1 MKQLHRRVVVTG
13 LGILSP
19 IGNSVDD
26 AWYSCIEG
34 KSGITSV
41 DIGLKNNPVTIG
53 GRLKDFNPE
62 NFLDSKEIR
71 RIDPFIQYGIIAAN
85 QSIEHSGILESN
97 IDLTKVGVNFG
108 AGIGGI
114 DTIEKNKVL
123 LEEKGYKKVSPF
135 FVPGSIVNMISGLVS
150 IKHGFM
156 GPNTSVVTACST
168 GNHCIGTAARS
179 IACGE
184 ADVMIAGGA
193 EMASTPLSIA
203 GFISARALSLNP
215 NPEVAS
221 RPWDKDRDGFVLSD
235 GAGSLVLE
243 DYGHAKARGAT
254 IHAEIIGFGASSD
267 AYHMTAPPEDGRGAA
282 LAMSNAINDAEINL
296 SEVDYINAHGTSTP
310 VGDMQEL
317 HAVREVFKDYDYL
330 PKLTSTKSLTGHS
343 LGATGVQEAIY
354 TLVMMNNNF
363 ISGSANIENE
373 DPEIGK
379 IEIPRKTLQNID
391 INLALSNSFGFGGTN
406 ACLAISKYN

>member
-26 AWYSCIEG
+26 AWHSCIEG

-243 DYGHAKARGAT
+243 DYDHAKARGAT

-310 VGDMQEL
+310 LGDIAETIAL
-317 HAVREVFKDYDYL
+317 KKVFGDVV
-330 PKLTSTKSLTGHS
+330 PQISSTKSMTGHT
-343 LGATGVQEAIY
+343 LGAAGAIESIFCI
-354 TLVMMNNNF
+354 MA
-363 ISGSANIENE
+363 INE
-373 DPEIGK
+373 GIVP
-379 IEIPRKTLQNID
+379 PT
-391 INLALSNSFGFGGTN
+391 INLDNPDPLCDLNYTPLVSIEKEVVIAMNNSFGFGGTN
-406 ACLAISKYN
+406 STLVFKKI

>member
-19 IGNSVDD
+19 IGNTVND
-26 AWYSCIEG
+26 AWSSCTQG
-34 KSGITSV
+34 LSGITHV
-41 DIGLKNNPVTIG
+41 DVGIANSPVSIGAQLKN
-53 GRLKDFNPE
+53 FNTSDH
-62 NFLDSKEIR
+62 LDPKEVR
-71 RIDPFIQYGIIAAN
+71 RIDPFIQYGLIAAN
-85 QSIEHSGILESN
+85 QSISDSGILEYESLN
-97 IDLTKVGVNFG
+97 KEKVGINFG

-114 DTIEKNKVL
+114 QTIENNKMI
-123 LEEKGYKKVSPF
+123 LESKGHKKVSPF

-203 GFISARALSLNP
+203 GFISARALSTNP
-215 NPEVAS
+215 NPESAC
-221 RPWDKDRDGFVLSD
+221 RPWDKDRDGFILAD

-243 DYGHAKARGAT
+243 DYEHAKQRNVH
-254 IHAEIIGFGASSD
+254 IYAEIIGFGMSSD

-282 LAMSNAINDAEINL
+282 LSMKNALIDAEINADDI
-296 SEVDYINAHGTSTP
+296 DYINAHGTSTP
-310 VGDMQEL
+310 LGDLAETRALKTIFTNTM
-317 HAVREVFKDYDYL
+317 
-330 PKLTSTKSLTGHS
+330 PSISSTKSMTGHT
-343 LGATGVQEAIY
+343 LGAAGAIESIFCIKSLNDNVVPP
-354 TLVMMNNNF
+354 T
-363 ISGSANIENE
+363 
-373 DPEIGK
+373 
-379 IEIPRKTLQNID
+379 
-391 INLALSNSFGFGGTN
+391 INLINQDSECDLDYTALRSVEKKVTVAMNNSFGFGGTN
-406 ACLAISKYN
+406 STLVFKKV

>member
-19 IGNSVDD
+19 IGNNVDD
-26 AWYSCIEG
+26 AWNSCIEG
-34 KSGITSV
+34 KSGITTV
-41 DIGLKNNPVTIG
+41 DIGLANNPVKIG
-53 GRLKDFNPE
+53 GRLKYFNPE

-85 QSIEHSGILESN
+85 QSIEHSGILDSN

-114 DTIEKNKVL
+114 DTIEKNKIL

-179 IACGE
+179 ISCGE
-184 ADVMIAGGA
+184 VDVMIAGGA
-193 EMASTPLSIA
+193 EMASTPLSVA
-203 GFISARALSLNP
+203 GFISARALSMNS
-215 NPEVAS
+215 NPEAAS

-243 DYGHAKARGAT
+243 EYEHAKSRGAT
-254 IHAEIIGFGASSD
+254 IHAEIIGFGTSSD

-282 LAMSNAINDAEINL
+282 LAMSNAINDAEIET
-296 SEVDYINAHGTSTP
+296 SEIDYINAHGTSTP
-310 VGDMQEL
+310 LGDIAETVAL
-317 HAVREVFKDYDYL
+317 KKVFGTDV
-330 PKLTSTKSLTGHS
+330 PQISSTKSMTGHT
-343 LGATGVQEAIY
+343 LGAAGAIESI
-354 TLVMMNNNF
+354 F
-363 ISGSANIENE
+363 CIKAINE
-373 DPEIGK
+373 GI
-379 IEIPRKTLQNID
+379 IPPT
-391 INLALSNSFGFGGTN
+391 INLDNPDPLCDLNFTPLVSSEKKVEVAMNNSFGFGGTN
-406 ACLAISKYN
+406 STLVFKKI

>member
-19 IGNSVDD
+19 IGNTVDE
-26 AWYSCIEG
+26 AWHSCIEG
-34 KSGITSV
+34 KSGITAV
-41 DIGLKNNPVTIG
+41 DIGLENNPVKIG
-53 GRLKDFNPE
+53 GRLKDFYPE
-62 NFLDSKEIR
+62 DFLDAKEVR
-71 RIDPFIQYGIIAAN
+71 RIDLFIQYGIIAAN
-85 QSIEHSGILESN
+85 QSIDNSGILESN

-114 DTIEKNKVL
+114 DTIEKNKII

-203 GFISARALSLNP
+203 GFISARALSLNS
-215 NPEVAS
+215 NPEAAS
-221 RPWDKDRDGFVLSD
+221 RPWDIDRDGFVLSD

-243 DYGHAKARGAT
+243 EYEHAKARGAN
-254 IHAEIIGFGASSD
+254 IHAEVIGFGTSSD

-282 LAMSNAINDAEINL
+282 LAMLNAINDAEINL
-296 SEVDYINAHGTSTP
+296 SEIDYINAHGTSTP
-310 VGDMQEL
+310 LGDIAETIAL
-317 HAVREVFKDYDYL
+317 KKVFKDAV
-330 PKLTSTKSLTGHS
+330 PQISSTKSMTGHT
-343 LGATGVQEAIY
+343 LGAAGAIESIFCIKAI
-354 TLVMMNNNF
+354 NRG
-363 ISGSANIENE
+363 I
-373 DPEIGK
+373 
-379 IEIPRKTLQNID
+379 IPPT
-391 INLALSNSFGFGGTN
+391 INLENPDPLCDLNYTPLVSTEKEVTVAMNNSFGFGGTN
-406 ACLAISKYN
+406 STLVFKKI

>member
-19 IGNSVDD
+19 IGNTVDE
-26 AWYSCIEG
+26 AWHSCIEG
-34 KSGITSV
+34 KSGITAV
-41 DIGLKNNPVTIG
+41 DIGLENNPVKIG
-53 GRLKDFNPE
+53 GRLKDFYPE
-62 NFLDSKEIR
+62 DFLDAKEVR

-85 QSIEHSGILESN
+85 QSIDNSGILESN

-114 DTIEKNKVL
+114 DTIEKNKIL

-203 GFISARALSLNP
+203 GFISARALSLNS
-215 NPEVAS
+215 NPEAAS
-221 RPWDKDRDGFVLSD
+221 RPWDIDRDGFVLSD

-243 DYGHAKARGAT
+243 EYEHAKARGAN
-254 IHAEIIGFGASSD
+254 IHAEVIGFGTSSD

-296 SEVDYINAHGTSTP
+296 SEIDYINAHGTSTP
-310 VGDMQEL
+310 LGDIAETIAL
-317 HAVREVFKDYDYL
+317 KKVFKDAV
-330 PKLTSTKSLTGHS
+330 PQISSTKSMTGHT
-343 LGATGVQEAIY
+343 LGAAGAIESIFCIKAINTGI
-354 TLVMMNNNF
+354 
-363 ISGSANIENE
+363 
-373 DPEIGK
+373 
-379 IEIPRKTLQNID
+379 IPPT
-391 INLALSNSFGFGGTN
+391 INLENPDPLCDLNYTPLVSTEKEVTVAMNNSFGFGGTN
-406 ACLAISKYN
+406 STLVFKKI

>member
-19 IGNSVDD
+19 IGNTVNE
-26 AWYSCIEG
+26 AWSSCTQG
-34 KSGITSV
+34 LSGITNV
-41 DIGLKNNPVTIG
+41 DVGITNSTVRIGAQLKN
-53 GRLKDFNPE
+53 FNTSDH
-62 NFLDSKEIR
+62 LDPKEVR
-71 RIDPFIQYGIIAAN
+71 RIDPFIQYGLIAAN
-85 QSIEHSGILESN
+85 QSISDSGILEYESLN
-97 IDLTKVGVNFG
+97 KEKVGINFG

-114 DTIEKNKVL
+114 QTIENNKMI
-123 LEEKGYKKVSPF
+123 LESKGHKKVSPF

-203 GFISARALSLNP
+203 GFISARALSTNP
-215 NPEVAS
+215 DPKSAC
-221 RPWDKDRDGFVLSD
+221 RPWDKDRDGFILAD

-243 DYGHAKARGAT
+243 DYEHAKQRNSH
-254 IHAEIIGFGASSD
+254 IYAEIIGFGMSSD

-282 LAMSNAINDAEINL
+282 LSMKNALIDAEINAD
-296 SEVDYINAHGTSTP
+296 EIDYINAHGTSTP
-310 VGDMQEL
+310 LGDLAETRALKTIFTNTM
-317 HAVREVFKDYDYL
+317 
-330 PKLTSTKSLTGHS
+330 PSISSTKSMTGHT
-343 LGATGVQEAIY
+343 LGAAGAIESIFCIKSLNDNVVPP
-354 TLVMMNNNF
+354 T
-363 ISGSANIENE
+363 
-373 DPEIGK
+373 
-379 IEIPRKTLQNID
+379 
-391 INLALSNSFGFGGTN
+391 INLINQDSECDLDYTALRSVEKKVTLAMNNSFGFGGTN
-406 ACLAISKYN
+406 STLVFKKI

>member
-19 IGNSVDD
+19 IGNNVDD
-26 AWYSCIEG
+26 AWHSCVEG
-34 KSGITSV
+34 KSGITTV
-41 DIGLKNNPVTIG
+41 DIGLPNSPVTIG
-53 GRLKDFNPE
+53 GRLKNFDANE
-62 NFLDSKEIR
+62 FLDSKEVR

-85 QSIEHSGILESN
+85 QSIENSGILDSN
-97 IDLTKVGVNFG
+97 LDLTKVGVNFG

-123 LEEKGYKKVSPF
+123 LEERGYKKVSPF

-203 GFISARALSLNP
+203 GFISARALSMNSDP
-215 NPEVAS
+215 QAAS
-221 RPWDKDRDGFVLSD
+221 RPWDRDRDGFVLSD

-243 DYGHAKARGAT
+243 DFDHANARGAK
-254 IHAEIIGFGASSD
+254 IYAEIIGFGTSSD
-267 AYHMTAPPEDGRGAA
+267 AHHMTAPPEDGRGAA
-282 LAMSNAINDAEINL
+282 LAMTNAIDDSEINL

-310 VGDMQEL
+310 LGDIAETIAL
-317 HAVREVFKDYDYL
+317 KSVFGETV
-330 PKLTSTKSLTGHS
+330 PQISSTKSMTGHT
-343 LGATGVQEAIY
+343 LGAAGAIESI
-354 TLVMMNNNF
+354 F
-363 ISGSANIENE
+363 CIKAINE
-373 DPEIGK
+373 GI
-379 IEIPRKTLQNID
+379 IPPT
-391 INLALSNSFGFGGTN
+391 INLENPDSHCDLNYTPLVSNEKKVSIAMNNSFGFGGTN
-406 ACLAISKYN
+406 STLVFKNI

>member
-19 IGNSVDD
+19 IGNTVNE
-26 AWYSCIEG
+26 AWSSCTQG
-34 KSGITSV
+34 LSGITNV
-41 DIGLKNNPVTIG
+41 DVGIDNSPVRIGAQLKN
-53 GRLKDFNPE
+53 FNTSDH
-62 NFLDSKEIR
+62 LDPKEVR
-71 RIDPFIQYGIIAAN
+71 RIDPFIQYGLIAAN
-85 QSIEHSGILESN
+85 QSISDSGILEYGSLN
-97 IDLTKVGVNFG
+97 KEKVGINFG

-114 DTIEKNKVL
+114 QTIENNKMI
-123 LEEKGYKKVSPF
+123 LESKGHKKVSPF

-203 GFISARALSLNP
+203 GFISARALSTNSD
-215 NPEVAS
+215 PESAC
-221 RPWDKDRDGFVLSD
+221 RPWDKDRDGFILAD

-243 DYGHAKARGAT
+243 DYEHAKQRNSH
-254 IHAEIIGFGASSD
+254 IYAEIIGFGMSSD

-282 LAMSNAINDAEINL
+282 LSMKNALIDAEINAD
-296 SEVDYINAHGTSTP
+296 EIDYINAHGTSTP
-310 VGDMQEL
+310 LGDLAETRALKTIFTNTM
-317 HAVREVFKDYDYL
+317 
-330 PKLTSTKSLTGHS
+330 PSISSTKSMTGHT
-343 LGATGVQEAIY
+343 LGAAGAIESIFCIKSLNDNVVPP
-354 TLVMMNNNF
+354 T
-363 ISGSANIENE
+363 
-373 DPEIGK
+373 
-379 IEIPRKTLQNID
+379 
-391 INLALSNSFGFGGTN
+391 INLINQDSECDLDYTALRSVEKKVTLAMNNSFGFGGTN
-406 ACLAISKYN
+406 STLVFKKI

>member
-19 IGNSVDD
+19 IGNTVED
-26 AWYSCIEG
+26 AWTSCVEG
-34 KSGITSV
+34 KSGITTV
-41 DIGLKNNPVTIG
+41 DIGLENNPVTIG
-53 GRLKDFNPE
+53 GRLKNFDSND
-62 NFLDSKEIR
+62 FLDSKEVR

-85 QSIEHSGILESN
+85 QSIENSGILESDL
-97 IDLTKVGVNFG
+97 DLTRVGVNFG

-114 DTIEKNKVL
+114 DTIEKNKTL
-123 LEEKGYKKVSPF
+123 LEERGYKKVSPF

-184 ADVMIAGGA
+184 ADVMVAGGA

-215 NPEVAS
+215 DPQAAS
-221 RPWDKDRDGFVLSD
+221 RPWDRDRDGFVLSD
-235 GAGSLVLE
+235 GSGSLVLE
-243 DYGHAKARGAT
+243 EYDHAKSRGAE
-254 IHAEIIGFGASSD
+254 IYAEIIGFGTSSD
-267 AYHMTAPPEDGRGAA
+267 AHHMTAPPEDGRGAA
-282 LAMSNAINDAEINL
+282 LAMTNAIDDAQINR

-310 VGDMQEL
+310 LGDIAETIAL
-317 HAVREVFKDYDYL
+317 KSVFGKSV
-330 PKLTSTKSLTGHS
+330 PQISSTKSMTGHT
-343 LGATGVQEAIY
+343 LGAAGAIESIFCI
-354 TLVMMNNNF
+354 MA
-363 ISGSANIENE
+363 INE
-373 DPEIGK
+373 GI
-379 IEIPRKTLQNID
+379 IPPT
-391 INLALSNSFGFGGTN
+391 INLDNPDPLCDLDYTPLVSNEKKVSVAMNNSFGFGGTN
-406 ACLAISKYN
+406 STLVFKNI

>member
-19 IGNSVDD
+19 IGNTVDE
-26 AWYSCIEG
+26 AWHSCIEG
-34 KSGITSV
+34 KSGITAV
-41 DIGLKNNPVTIG
+41 DIGLENNPVKIG
-53 GRLKDFNPE
+53 GRLKDFYPE
-62 NFLDSKEIR
+62 DFLDAKEIR

-85 QSIEHSGILESN
+85 QSIDNSGILESN

-114 DTIEKNKVL
+114 DTIEKNKIL

-203 GFISARALSLNP
+203 GFISARALSLNS
-215 NPEVAS
+215 NPEAAS
-221 RPWDKDRDGFVLSD
+221 RPWDIDRDGFVLSD

-243 DYGHAKARGAT
+243 EYEHAKARGAN
-254 IHAEIIGFGASSD
+254 IHAEVIGFGTSSD

-282 LAMSNAINDAEINL
+282 LAMLNAINDAEINL
-296 SEVDYINAHGTSTP
+296 SEIDYINAHGTSTP
-310 VGDMQEL
+310 LGDIAETIAL
-317 HAVREVFKDYDYL
+317 KKVFKDAV
-330 PKLTSTKSLTGHS
+330 PQISSTKSMTGHT
-343 LGATGVQEAIY
+343 LGAAGAIESIFCIKAI
-354 TLVMMNNNF
+354 NRG
-363 ISGSANIENE
+363 I
-373 DPEIGK
+373 
-379 IEIPRKTLQNID
+379 IPPT
-391 INLALSNSFGFGGTN
+391 INLDNPDPLCDLNYTPLVSTEKEVTVAMNNSFGFGGTN
-406 ACLAISKYN
+406 STLVFKKI

>member
-19 IGNSVDD
+19 IGNNVDD
-26 AWYSCIEG
+26 AWNSCIEG
-34 KSGITSV
+34 KSGITTV
-41 DIGLKNNPVTIG
+41 DIGLANNPVKIG

-85 QSIEHSGILESN
+85 QSIEHSGILDSN

-114 DTIEKNKVL
+114 DTIEKNKIL

-179 IACGE
+179 ISCGE

-193 EMASTPLSIA
+193 EMASTPLSVA
-203 GFISARALSLNP
+203 GFISARALSMNS
-215 NPEVAS
+215 NPEAAS

-243 DYGHAKARGAT
+243 EYEHAKSRGAT
-254 IHAEIIGFGASSD
+254 IHAEIIGFGTSSD

-282 LAMSNAINDAEINL
+282 LAMSNAINDAEINT
-296 SEVDYINAHGTSTP
+296 SEIDYINAHGTSTP
-310 VGDMQEL
+310 LGDIAETVAL
-317 HAVREVFKDYDYL
+317 KKVFGTDV
-330 PKLTSTKSLTGHS
+330 PQISSTKSMTGHT
-343 LGATGVQEAIY
+343 LGAAGAIESI
-354 TLVMMNNNF
+354 F
-363 ISGSANIENE
+363 CIKAINE
-373 DPEIGK
+373 GI
-379 IEIPRKTLQNID
+379 IPPT
-391 INLALSNSFGFGGTN
+391 INLDNPDPLCDLNFTPLVSGEKKVKVAMNNSFGFGGTN
-406 ACLAISKYN
+406 STLVFKKI

>member
-19 IGNSVDD
+19 IGNNVDD
-26 AWYSCIEG
+26 AWYSCVEG
-34 KSGITSV
+34 KSGITTV
-41 DIGLKNNPVTIG
+41 DIGLPNSPVTIG
-53 GRLKDFNPE
+53 GRLKNFDANE
-62 NFLDSKEIR
+62 FLDSKEVR

-85 QSIEHSGILESN
+85 QSIENSGILDSN
-97 IDLTKVGVNFG
+97 LDLTKVGVNFG

-123 LEEKGYKKVSPF
+123 LEERGYKKVSPF

-203 GFISARALSLNP
+203 GFISARALSMNSDP
-215 NPEVAS
+215 QAAS
-221 RPWDKDRDGFVLSD
+221 RPWDRDRDGFVLSD

-243 DYGHAKARGAT
+243 DFDHANARGAK
-254 IHAEIIGFGASSD
+254 IYAEIIGFGTSSD
-267 AYHMTAPPEDGRGAA
+267 AHHMTAPPEDGRGAA
-282 LAMSNAINDAEINL
+282 LAMTNAIDDSEINL

-310 VGDMQEL
+310 LGDIAETIAL
-317 HAVREVFKDYDYL
+317 KNVFGETV
-330 PKLTSTKSLTGHS
+330 PQISSTKSMTGHT
-343 LGATGVQEAIY
+343 LGAAGAIESI
-354 TLVMMNNNF
+354 F
-363 ISGSANIENE
+363 CIKAINE
-373 DPEIGK
+373 GI
-379 IEIPRKTLQNID
+379 IPPT
-391 INLALSNSFGFGGTN
+391 INLDNPDSHCDLNYTPLVSDEKKVSIAMNNSFGFGGTN
-406 ACLAISKYN
+406 STLVFKNI

>member
-19 IGNSVDD
+19 IGNTVDE
-26 AWYSCIEG
+26 AWHSCIEG
-34 KSGITSV
+34 KSGITAV
-41 DIGLKNNPVTIG
+41 DIGLENNPVKIG
-53 GRLKDFNPE
+53 GRLKDFYPE
-62 NFLDSKEIR
+62 DFLDAKEVR

-85 QSIEHSGILESN
+85 QSIDNSGILESN
-97 IDLTKVGVNFG
+97 IDFTKVGVNFG

-114 DTIEKNKVL
+114 DTIEKNKIL

-203 GFISARALSLNP
+203 GFISARALSLNS
-215 NPEVAS
+215 NPEAAS
-221 RPWDKDRDGFVLSD
+221 RPWDIDRDGFVLSD

-243 DYGHAKARGAT
+243 EYEHAKARGAN
-254 IHAEIIGFGASSD
+254 IHGEVIGFGTSSD

-296 SEVDYINAHGTSTP
+296 SEIDYINAHGTSTP
-310 VGDMQEL
+310 LGDIAETIAL
-317 HAVREVFKDYDYL
+317 KKVFKDAV
-330 PKLTSTKSLTGHS
+330 PQISSTKSMTGHT
-343 LGATGVQEAIY
+343 LGAAGAIESIFCIKAI
-354 TLVMMNNNF
+354 NRG
-363 ISGSANIENE
+363 I
-373 DPEIGK
+373 
-379 IEIPRKTLQNID
+379 IPPT
-391 INLALSNSFGFGGTN
+391 INLENPDPLCDLNYTPLVSTEKEVTVAMNNSFGFGGTN
-406 ACLAISKYN
+406 STLVFKKI